1 MFQNA
6 FVAFRLF
13 VMQYRCW
20 FLLVFVFFGAV
31 FQYLVHPQVSKILLR
46 ATKIKF
52 VLLVGT

>member
-13 VMQYRCW
+13 VMQYRSW

-31 FQYLVHPQVSKILLR
+31 FQRGVEIAFNIWRTHRSVKYY
-46 ATKIKF
+46 
-52 VLLVGT
+52 